1 MDDITNARFVDKVAL
16 ITGAGSG
23 IGRAVAERLAA
34 EGAIVFGADINEAGL
49 RETGANIL
57 LGGGRFEGAV
67 LDISDR
73 AACFAAVDGCVAAHG
88 RLDVLGNV
96 AGITDMANFTDVT
109 EAAYRRN
116 MAVNLDAPFFLAQ
129 AAMPHLLATN
139 GSLINI
145 ASNSALM
152 GAAYL
157 SAYSASKGAIVA
169 LTRTLAMEYVKT
181 GVRINCIAPGGTM
194 TNIANNMTRPNEID
208 VELAMRV
215 RGFRGVNDPNE
226 VAALFA
232 FVASDEA
239 PGIHGAVLSID
250 RGVTLG

>member
-1 MDDITNARFVDKVAL
+1 MTTARFVDKVAF

-23 IGRAVAERLAA
+23 IGRAVAERLAD
-34 EGAIVFGADINEAGL
+34 EGAVVFGADINEAGL

-67 LDISDR
+67 VDVSNR
-73 AACFAAVDGCVAAHG
+73 EACFAAIAGCVAAHG
-88 RLDVLGNV
+88 GLDILGNV
-96 AGITDMANFTDVT
+96 AGITDMANFTDIT
-109 EAAYRRN
+109 EASYRRN
-116 MAVNLDAPFFLAQ
+116 MAVNFDGPFFLAQ
-129 AAMPHLLATN
+129 AAMPHLLESN

-152 GAAYL
+152 GSAYL
-157 SAYSASKGAIVA
+157 SAYSAAKAAIVG
-169 LTRTLAMEYVKT
+169 LTRSLAMEYVKT

-194 TNIANNMTRPNEID
+194 TNIANNMSRPNEID

-215 RGFRGVNDPNE
+215 RGFRGVNDPAE

-250 RGVTLG
+250 RGVTIG